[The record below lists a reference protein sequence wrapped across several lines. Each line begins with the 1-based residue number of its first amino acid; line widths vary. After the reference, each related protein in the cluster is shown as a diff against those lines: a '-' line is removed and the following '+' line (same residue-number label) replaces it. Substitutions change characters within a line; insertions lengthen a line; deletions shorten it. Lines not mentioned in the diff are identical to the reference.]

1 MSNLNIT
8 EPRILK
14 HFSTCDD
21 PRTRPVQYPLLE
33 IVILVVLATLCGEEG
48 WEAFADW
55 GRDKLPFLRKFLP
68 FSHGIP
74 SPDTIRRVVERL
86 NPEQFLS
93 GFIAWAEELKGS
105 APGQVCID
113 GKTLRKAMGE
123 GGPLH
128 MVSAW
133 SEENRIVLG
142 AVKTKSKSNE
152 ITAITDLLNLL
163 ILKPGDVVT
172 IDAIGCQK
180 SIVDKIIE
188 QGADYVIALKKN
200 QRNLVAEVAN
210 FFDQTLAA
218 PDHSPCESGK
228 APIIK
233 RNQRDKQEVW
243 VSRDLEWLPKRE
255 EWKNLQSI
263 VMVHRRWEEKGEPRE
278 EKRYYISSLCDSA
291 ERFAHI
297 VRRHWSVENELHWHM
312 DVTFQEDASQ
322 IGATANE
329 NLRVARM
336 IGLELLRAETGFK
349 RGLKAKMRRCLRSES
364 YLNQVLMAG
373 NF

>member
-1 MSNLNIT
+1 MSDPNTT

-33 IVILVVLATLCGEEG
+33 IVVLTVLATLCGEEG
-48 WEAFADW
+48 WEAFSDW

-68 FSHGIP
+68 FSQGVP

-93 GFIAWAEELKGS
+93 GFIAWAEELKGRV
-105 APGQVCID
+105 PGQVCID
-113 GKTLRKAMGE
+113 GKTLKRAMGE

-133 SEENRIVLG
+133 SEKNRIVLG
-142 AVKTKSKSNE
+142 AVNTESKGNE
-152 ITAITDLLNLL
+152 ITAIKSLLNLL
-163 ILKPGDVVT
+163 ILNPGDVVT

-180 SIVDKIIE
+180 SIVDRIVE
-188 QGADYVIALKKN
+188 QEADYVIALKKN
-200 QRNLVAEVAN
+200 QKNLVAEVTN
-210 FFDQTLAA
+210 FFDQALAA
-218 PDHSPCESGK
+218 PDYAPCETDET
-228 APIIK
+228 PCVK
-233 RNQRDKQEVW
+233 RSEKDKQEVW
-243 VSRDLEWLPKRE
+243 VSQDLEWLPKRE
-255 EWKNLQSI
+255 EWRNLKSI
-263 VMVHRRWEEKGEPRE
+263 VMVHRRWEGKDGVHE
-278 EKRYYISSLCDSA
+278 EKRYYISSLRYSA
-291 ERFAHI
+291 ERLAHI
-297 VRRHWSVENELHWHM
+297 VRRHWSIENELHWHL

-322 IGATANE
+322 ISATANE

-336 IGLELLRAETGFK
+336 AALELLRAEKGFK

-364 YLNQVLMAG
+364 YLDQVLMAG